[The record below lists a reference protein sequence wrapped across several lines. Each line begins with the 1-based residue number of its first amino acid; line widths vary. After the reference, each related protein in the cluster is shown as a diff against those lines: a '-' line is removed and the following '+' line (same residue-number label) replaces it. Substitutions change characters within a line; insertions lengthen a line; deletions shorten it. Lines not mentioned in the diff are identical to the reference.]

1 MVKREMKTPIV
12 HPSKSIFN
20 VELKYRELCDVFGLE
35 VKQGGSIKKQIERL
49 QKDYEVIKKGG
60 YYIIIKRLS
69 KQDKLNQQYY
79 NNIKAY
85 VEMLM
90 CTLFVLSTKEKV
102 VEFDMKTLMQVLKL
116 VNKDYNETKYGK
128 CKSYANLLLNVEDT
142 NDDNISDF
150 FNETEILLQRII
162 KDALDCL
169 ESASIIDVTKIPTFG
184 KRIYNPKTHRVIKVE
199 KHYMRKPDEVDALLQ
214 CERET
219 FLEMGYKSKE
229 DLYNEGYSARM
240 NYRHQVAKKINHDY
254 YYTTYKIVI
263 NTKHIYDFMIEDEE
277 EKKYIE
283 NVFNQLIKQKIIESK
298 QGYLKLLPYDH
309 KQTYIDAFIDINND
323 KGLRYK
329 YKELQR
335 LEGKI

>member
-1 MVKREMKTPIV
+1 MVKREMKTPII
-12 HPSKSIFN
+12 HPPKSVFN
-20 VELKYRELCDVFGLE
+20 IELKYRELCDVFGLE
-35 VKQGGSIKKQIERL
+35 VKQGGSIKKQVERL
-49 QKDYEVIKKGG
+49 QKDYEVIKKGS

-102 VEFDMKTLMQVLKL
+102 LEFDMKTLMQVLKL
-116 VNKDYNETKYGK
+116 VNKDYNETKYGN
-128 CKSYANLLLNVEDT
+128 CKFYANILLDI
-142 NDDNISDF
+142 DDDDENNITAF
-150 FNETEILLQRII
+150 FNETELMLQRII

-169 ESASIIDVTKIPTFG
+169 KSASIIDVTEIPTFG
-184 KRIYNPKTHRVIKVE
+184 KRVYDPKTHKVIKVI
-199 KHYMRKPDEVDALLQ
+199 KHYMRKPDEIDALLQ

-219 FLEMGYKSKE
+219 FLEMGYENKQ
-229 DLYNEGYSARM
+229 DLYDKGYSTRM
-240 NYRHQVAKKINHDY
+240 TYRHNVAKNLNHDY
-254 YYTTYKIVI
+254 YYTTYKIII

-283 NVFNQLIKQKIIESK
+283 SVFNQLIKQKIIESK
-298 QGYLKLLPYDH
+298 QGYLKLVSYDY
-309 KQTYIDAFIDINND
+309 KQTYIDAFIDINKD

-329 YKELQR
+329 YKELKK
-335 LEGKI
+335 LEEK

>member
-1 MVKREMKTPIV
+1 MVKREMKTPII
-12 HPSKSIFN
+12 HPPKSVFN
-20 VELKYRELCDVFGLE
+20 IELKYRELCDVFGLE
-35 VKQGGSIKKQIERL
+35 VKQGGSIKKQVERL
-49 QKDYEVIKKGG
+49 QKDYEVIKKGS

-102 VEFDMKTLMQVLKL
+102 LEFDMKTLMQVLKL

-128 CKSYANLLLNVEDT
+128 CKFYANILLDI
-142 NDDNISDF
+142 DDDDENNITAF
-150 FNETEILLQRII
+150 FNETELMLQRII

-169 ESASIIDVTKIPTFG
+169 KSASIIDVTEIPTFG
-184 KRIYNPKTHRVIKVE
+184 KRVYDPKTHKVIKVI
-199 KHYMRKPDEVDALLQ
+199 KHYMRKTDEIDALLQ

-219 FLEMGYKSKE
+219 FLEMGYENKQ
-229 DLYNEGYSARM
+229 DLYDKGYSTRM
-240 NYRHQVAKKINHDY
+240 TYRHNVAKNLNHDY
-254 YYTTYKIVI
+254 YYTTYKIII

-283 NVFNQLIKQKIIESK
+283 SVFNQLIKQKIIESK
-298 QGYLKLLPYDH
+298 QGYLKLVSYDY
-309 KQTYIDAFIDINND
+309 KQTYIDAFIDINKD

-329 YKELQR
+329 YKELKK
-335 LEGKI
+335 LEEK